1 MYLPVGPLFAVSQAE
16 LTGFVE
22 FKFPGIV
29 GCPRKG
35 PVDPLMPCDAIFVI
49 LHDFQGRTHV
59 WSREHASGRER
70 KRMTLAHTHTN
81 TQTYTSLSGVVFRD
95 FSAFSLAAAV
105 PVAAFGM
112 GEV

>member
-1 MYLPVGPLFAVSQAE
+1 
-16 LTGFVE
+16 
-22 FKFPGIV
+22 
-29 GCPRKG
+29 
-35 PVDPLMPCDAIFVI
+35 MPCDAFLSYYTISK
-49 LHDFQGRTHV
+49 DARMYGAASTRAAGSESEANDPRT
-59 WSREHASGRER
+59 
-70 KRMTLAHTHTN
+70 LTHTN